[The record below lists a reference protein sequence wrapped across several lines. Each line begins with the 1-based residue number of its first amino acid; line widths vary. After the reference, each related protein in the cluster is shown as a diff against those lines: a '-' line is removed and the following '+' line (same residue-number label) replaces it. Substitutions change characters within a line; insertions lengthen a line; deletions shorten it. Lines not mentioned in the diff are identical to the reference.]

1 MFVLFSKLLKLAFP
15 LFKEYLTS
23 SLKEQG
29 KTSYGLK
36 VLAQLIVVVWLTIII
51 NYLVEQASLN
61 LSLHEPLI
69 KQYGEIYK
77 RNREQAYEIS
87 TLRSQMVEKDALIV
101 SLTHT
106 VMEADP
112 SASPPVEFIYDTH
125 KHEMIVRPTPSDN
138 KKQTTP

>member
-1 MFVLFSKLLKLAFP
+1 MFVLFSKLLKLALP

-36 VLAQLIVVVWLTIII
+36 VLAQLILVVWLTIMI

-87 TLRSQMVEKDALIV
+87 TMRAQMAEKDALIV
-101 SLTHT
+101 KLTHQ

-112 SASPPVEFIYDTH
+112 TANPPVEFIYDSN
-125 KHEMIVRPTPSDN
+125 KHEMIVRSTTDN
-138 KKQTTP
+138 KK